1 MWPSMK
7 QSIANKSILRSLTQ
21 PVAGEAE
28 REASTRTLRLII
40 GLGSIGGFLFGYDTG
55 VISGAL
61 VLLAQDFSLN
71 AVQQELVVGV
81 CVGGAFVASSV
92 SGYFADKY
100 GRRAVVL
107 ASSVFFIAGSVLL
120 CLATNTWFLY
130 AGRVVVGLGV
140 GSASMIVPVLLS
152 ECSPAASRG
161 AVVTCVNVAI
171 TFGQL
176 AACLTAAL
184 LAPYEGSWRIMLG
197 LAAFPA
203 VLQLVGFYCYIP
215 ESPRWLCQSGQVDKG
230 TLALRQLRDAYD
242 VREELSDILD
252 SIQAE
257 RDEAEADFGPSS
269 SSSLSSVSPL
279 YQRDPS
285 SPTSTA
291 ANKQPLS
298 PLASSVY
305 HSPPSSSS
313 SPSSSSGA
321 PAPPPRPTL
330 AALLSKPSLRRPLML
345 GVLLQ
350 VAQQLAGVN
359 TVMYYSSTLFTS
371 TGAVSTTGAVWLSLG
386 TAACNFTG
394 SIAGHRWTDRV
405 GRRRL
410 LLGSTV
416 AVIASLLAIAA
427 AFKYDDLVLDVGT
440 ETDSGSSDSSSSS
453 SASSSR
459 LLQDVLRTDSATFQV
474 WACFAAMCIYLLVFA
489 PGLGSVPWTVCSE
502 IFPTSCRGAAASI
515 TTSANWAANFAVSA
529 SLLSIVGAVGTP
541 GTFILSALATAVLGL
556 WLYLYLPET
565 QGLPLEE
572 VRGLFGDAN
581 WGHVTPWPGRVR
593 QCCCDPTASSSSS
606 AGGGVGGN
614 RARGLSGFLYANLRF
629 TVEEQDEEAR
639 SSNSS
644 LPESGGGVSLDVG
657 SSQGR
662 GRRVSVK
669 L

>member
-1 MWPSMK
+1 MK

-21 PVAGEAE
+21 SVAGEAE
-28 REASTRTLRLII
+28 REASTKTLRLII

-61 VLLAQDFSLN
+61 VLLAQDFSLS

-81 CVGGAFVASSV
+81 CVGGAFLASSV
-92 SGYFADKY
+92 SGYFADRY
-100 GRRAVVL
+100 GRRTVVL
-107 ASSVFFIAGSVLL
+107 ASSLFFIAGSVLL
-120 CLATNTWFLY
+120 CLATTTWFLY
-130 AGRVVVGLGV
+130 AGRIVVGLGV

-184 LAPYEGSWRIMLG
+184 LAPYKGSWRIMLG

-252 SIQAE
+252 SIQVE
-257 RDEAEADFGPSS
+257 RDEAEAEFGPSS
-269 SSSLSSVSPL
+269 FFPSPSPSLSAASPL
-279 YQRDPS
+279 YQREPS
-285 SPTSTA
+285 SPTSA
-291 ANKQPLS
+291 ANKQPLG
-298 PLASSVY
+298 PLQGSTY
-305 HSPPSSSS
+305 FSPPSSS
-313 SPSSSSGA
+313 SPSSSSTGA
-321 PAPPPRPTL
+321 LAPPPRPTL
-330 AALLSKPSLRRPLML
+330 SALLSKPRLRRPLLL

-386 TAACNFTG
+386 TAACNFVG
-394 SIAGHRWTDRV
+394 SIAGHRWTDKV

-427 AFKYDDLVLDVGT
+427 AFKYNDLVLDVGT
-440 ETDSGSSDSSSSS
+440 ETASSSSS
-453 SASSSR
+453 SSSSR
-459 LLQDVLRTDSATFQV
+459 RLQDVLRTDSATFQV
-474 WACFAAMCIYLLVFA
+474 WACFAAMCLYLLVFA

-502 IFPTSCRGAAASI
+502 IFPTSCRGAAASV

-529 SLLSIVGAVGTP
+529 SFLSIVGALGTP
-541 GTFILSALATAVLGL
+541 GTFVLSAGATAVLGL

-565 QGLPLEE
+565 QGLPLED
-572 VRGLFGDAN
+572 VKGLFSDAA
-581 WGHVTPWPGRVR
+581 WGHVTPWPSRVR
-593 QCCCDPTASSSSS
+593 QCCCDPPAPSPSSSS
-606 AGGGVGGN
+606 AAGGAAGAGGAGN
-614 RARGLSGFLYANLRF
+614 HSRGLSDYLYSSLRF

-644 LPESGGGVSLDVG
+644 LPAGGGVSLDVG
-657 SSQGR
+657 SGQGR